1 MVRVTQD
8 KMLTRIGGL
17 LRQAESTDNPH
28 EAEAFMA
35 AAQRLATTMS
45 IDLAVARAHTAE
57 RQARPTPTQRVIDI
71 GEPGRKGLRTYV
83 ELFVWIARAND
94 VTCDVTRT
102 STQVFAYGFDG
113 DIDTCQALYSSL
125 VVQMVRSCDAYL
137 ASGEHRDATAQRVVT
152 RTVRGRRVRRVE
164 DRPLATITARL
175 EFQSAFA
182 ERIGA
187 RLAEARTEAIKEH
200 EQQPSSGTTIA
211 LRNKDIELTDYYRSH
226 SRARGTWR
234 NQTASYSQEA
244 RDAGDSAGRRARL
257 GGSTELP
264 GARGKLPR

>member
-1 MVRVTQD
+1 MVEVTSD

-28 EAEAFMA
+28 EAEAFMT
-35 AAQRLATTMS
+35 AAQRLATAMS
-45 IDLAVARAHTAE
+45 IDLTVARAHTADRE
-57 RQARPTPTQRVIDI
+57 RRPAPTQRVIEI

-102 STQVFAYGFDG
+102 STQVFAYGFDT
-113 DIDTCQALYSSL
+113 DIDTCQALYTSL
-125 VVQMVRSCDAYL
+125 VVQMVRACDLYL
-137 ASGEHRDATAQRVVT
+137 SEGGHRGAVAQRVVT
-152 RTVRGRRVRRVE
+152 RTVRGRRVRRLE

-187 RLAEARTEAIKEH
+187 RLLEARQE
-200 EQQPSSGTTIA
+200 TIA
-211 LRNKDIELTDYYRSH
+211 EREREDSAGTALALRDKDLELTDYYRSQ

-234 NQTASYSQEA
+234 NQTASYSADA
-244 RDAGDSAGRRARL
+244 RAAGDRAGRQARL
-257 GGSTELP
+257 GGSAELP
-264 GARGKLPR
+264 GARARLPR